1 MKSLARLLLIL
12 SLIGTWSTCFA
23 QSSAEGE
30 YRLGAGDSI
39 RILVFQNPE
48 LTLESRI
55 AENGVISY
63 PLLGSVNIGGKTVV
77 EAERQIARALESG
90 GFVLKPQVTIAL
102 AQIRSAQ
109 VSVLGQI
116 TRPGRYPLET
126 ANLKVSDLIALAGG
140 PSATGSDVVIL
151 SGTRDGKPFKREI
164 DLPLALLGQNG
175 QEDLPVQG
183 GDILFVNRAPMFYV
197 YGEAQR
203 PGSYRLERNMTVQQ
217 ALATAGGISTRGME
231 LWLKLDRKQADG
243 STIQLAPGRFDLVLP
258 DDVIYVRE
266 SPF

>member
-12 SLIGTWSTCFA
+12 SLFGICTTSFA
-23 QSSAEGE
+23 QTPVDSE

-63 PLLGSVNIGGKTVV
+63 PLLGSVNLGGKTLA
-77 EAERQIARALESG
+77 EAERQIASALADG
-90 GFVLKPQVTIAL
+90 GFVIKPQVTISL
-102 AQIRSAQ
+102 AQIRSSQ
-109 VSVLGQI
+109 ISILGQI

-126 ANLKVSDLIALAGG
+126 ANLKVSDMIAIAGG
-140 PSATGSDVVIL
+140 PSATGADTVIL

-164 DLPLALLGQNG
+164 DVPQALLGLDG
-175 QEDLPVQG
+175 QEDLVVQG
-183 GDILFVNRAPMFYV
+183 GDVLFVNRAPMFYV

-217 ALATAGGISTRGME
+217 ALATAGGISQRGME
-231 LWLKLDRKQADG
+231 YWLKLNRKQADG
-243 STIQLAPGRFDLVLP
+243 SIVQLSPERYDLVQP

>member
-23 QSSAEGE
+23 QSNADSE

-63 PLLGSVNIGGKTVV
+63 PLLGSVNLGGKTVA
-77 EAERQIARALESG
+77 EAEHQIAGALADG
-90 GFVLKPQVTIAL
+90 GFVIKPQVTIAL

-109 VSVLGQI
+109 VSILGQI

-126 ANLKVSDLIALAGG
+126 ANLKVSDLIAIAGG
-140 PSATGSDVVIL
+140 PSATGSDVLIL

-164 DLPLALLGQNG
+164 DLPLALLGQDG
-175 QEDLPVQG
+175 QEDLLVQG
-183 GDILFVNRAPMFYV
+183 GDVLFVNRAPVFYV

-203 PGSYRLERNMTVQQ
+203 PGNYRLERNMTVQQ
-217 ALATAGGISTRGME
+217 ALATAGGISQRGME
-231 LWLKLDRKQADG
+231 FWLKLNRKQADG
-243 STIQLAPGRFDLVLP
+243 SVVQLSPERYDLVQP